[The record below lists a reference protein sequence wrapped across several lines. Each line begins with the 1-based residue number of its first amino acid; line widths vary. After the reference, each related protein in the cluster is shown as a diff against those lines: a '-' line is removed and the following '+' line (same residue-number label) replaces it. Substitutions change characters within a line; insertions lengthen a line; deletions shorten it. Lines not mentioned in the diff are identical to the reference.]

1 MDYNP
6 GHDFKLSVVQIS
18 KGESMK
24 PKTKPPIKDIIIFI
38 LLIANLALTGYFIYR
53 FIDFKDNHYDHVEA
67 LNTKR
72 FYRLERATRVPSP
85 TIEEI
90 QRKGAKCHETGTNQ
104 NGTMIHECK

>member
-1 MDYNP
+1 
-6 GHDFKLSVVQIS
+6 
-18 KGESMK
+18 MK
-24 PKTKPPIKDIIIFI
+24 PKNKSKIRLSIKDIIVFV
-38 LLIANLALTGYFIYR
+38 LLITNLALTGYFIYR

-90 QRKGAKCHETGTNQ
+90 QRKGAKCYKTGTNQ